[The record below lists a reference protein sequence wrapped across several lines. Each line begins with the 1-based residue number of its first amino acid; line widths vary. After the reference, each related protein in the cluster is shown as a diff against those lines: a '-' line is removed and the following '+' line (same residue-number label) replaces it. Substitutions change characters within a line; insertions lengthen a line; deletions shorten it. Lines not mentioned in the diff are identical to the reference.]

1 MLILFGFS
9 RKPRVL
15 ATRPGSCPFC
25 GVSGAQRVIEE
36 AGKFSI
42 FFIPIFTTS
51 RRYYSA
57 CPNCGGQTEISR
69 QQKDALL
76 QG

>member
-1 MLILFGFS
+1 M
-9 RKPRVL
+9 
-15 ATRPGSCPFC
+15 
-25 GVSGAQRVIEE
+25 SGPQRLIEE

-57 CPNCGGQTEISR
+57 CPNCGGQNEISR
-69 QQKDALL
+69 QEKDALL